1 MITNTD
7 STSNINYFSLNE
19 YKIHD
24 SWHPIF
30 KKHKELIIENLKYFE
45 ELPVPIYPP
54 KDMIFKVFNMDMNDI
69 KVVFLGQDPYHGK
82 DQAHGLAFS
91 VNKNIRIPP
100 SLLNIYKEI
109 KNEFP
114 EKNYKFEHG
123 NLDKWFSEQKIF
135 LLNSSLTVAEG
146 KPAIFMKRW
155 EEFTNDIIKYISEN
169 NKKCIFLL
177 LGNYSKDKIKYIDDI
192 NKCIIGVHPSP
203 LSANRGFFGSNI
215 FIKLNKKLGYEI
227 DWNI

>member
-7 STSNINYFSLNE
+7 STSNIDYFFLNKYE
-19 YKIHD
+19 IHN
-24 SWHPIF
+24 SWYPIF
-30 KKHKELIIENLKYFE
+30 EKHKKLITENLEYFE
-45 ELPVPIYPP
+45 ELAIPIYPP
-54 KDMIFKVFNMDMNDI
+54 KEMIFKVFSMDMNDI
-69 KVVFLGQDPYHGK
+69 KIVFLGQDPYHGK

-91 VNKNIRIPP
+91 VNKNIKIPP

-114 EKNYKFEHG
+114 EKNYNFEHG
-123 NLDKWFSEQKIF
+123 NLEKWFNEQKIF
-135 LLNSSLTVAEG
+135 LLNSSLTVVEG

-155 EEFTNDIIKYISEN
+155 EDFTNDIIKYISEN
-169 NKKCIFLL
+169 NKNCIFLL
-177 LGNYSKDKIKYIDDI
+177 LGNYAKDKIKYIDDTTR
-192 NKCIIGVHPSP
+192 CIIGVHPSP

-215 FIKLNKKLGYEI
+215 FIKLNEKIGYEI